1 MAVTVEAIKELR
13 ELTGV
18 GMLDCK
24 NALEEAKGDLEKAK
38 QVLRRRGIAVAEKR
52 AGRETAQGLVEAY
65 IHPDGRL
72 GALVELNCETDFV
85 ARTDEF
91 RALAHDL
98 AIQVAASR
106 PLAVTRDQLLA
117 EKSELVEKEKAIY
130 REQALHEGKSGEI
143 VQRVAEGRLGKFFQ
157 ETVLLEQPFVRDL
170 DQPKK
175 RTVEELLREK
185 IGLLGENLVVRRFVR
200 YELAAEE
207 D

>member
-38 QVLRRRGIAVAEKR
+38 QILRRRGIAVAEKR

-85 ARTDEF
+85 ARTDDF
-91 RALAHDL
+91 RSLAHDL
-98 AIQVAASR
+98 AMQVAAAE
-106 PLAVTRDQLLA
+106 PRDVSPEELPSDSDGDPRDLCLLA
-117 EKSELVEKEKAIY
+117 
-130 REQALHEGKSGEI
+130 
-143 VQRVAEGRLGKFFQ
+143 
-157 ETVLLEQPFVRDL
+157 QPFIKDPVRSVQDL
-170 DQPKK
+170 INDSISK
-175 RTVEELLREK
+175 T
-185 IGLLGENLVVRRFVR
+185 GENIRVRRFQR
-200 YELAAEE
+200 FQLGR
-207 D
+207 

>member
-38 QVLRRRGIAVAEKR
+38 QILRRRGIAVAEKR

-85 ARTDEF
+85 ARTDDF
-91 RALAHDL
+91 RTLAHDL
-98 AIQVAASR
+98 AMQVAATEPKYVS
-106 PLAVTRDQLLA
+106 PDELPSDSDGDPRDLCLLA
-117 EKSELVEKEKAIY
+117 
-130 REQALHEGKSGEI
+130 
-143 VQRVAEGRLGKFFQ
+143 
-157 ETVLLEQPFVRDL
+157 QPFIKDPVRSVQDMIN
-170 DQPKK
+170 DSIAK
-175 RTVEELLREK
+175 T
-185 IGLLGENLVVRRFVR
+185 GENIRVRRFQR
-200 YELAAEE
+200 FQLGR
-207 D
+207 